1 MTYMA
6 GIEAGGTKFICAV
19 GDSEGKIFKKIRI
32 DTTTPEETISEVVT
46 FFKSQNNQ
54 YPIKAIG
61 CGAFGPIDPN
71 KKSTTYGCITS
82 TPKPNWQ
89 NFNIVDALSESLQLP
104 VGFDTDVNAAALGE
118 YYWGSARGL
127 SDFIYLTV
135 GTGIGGGAMINGKL
149 LHGAMHAEMGH
160 ILIPQDKAKDP
171 FDGICPY
178 HNNCLEGLASG
189 PALKSRWQVDSALKL
204 ANDHPA
210 WEIQAE
216 YLAIALCNYIMTLS
230 PQRIILGGGVMKQS
244 HLFPLIRQKVKQKL
258 NDYIVNEM
266 VNHLDESIVPVSLG
280 DNTGVMGAL
289 ALAKRAHLEYEMH
302 EIN

>member
-210 WEIQAE
+210 WETEAE

-230 PQRIILGGGVMKQS
+230 PQRIILGGGVMKQR

-258 NDYIVNEM
+258 NGYIVNEM